1 METKVVVCPGC
12 GKRNRVAGEGEG
24 RVPVCGFCKTPLL
37 KPGLTDLNGSVFEG
51 FLLGDPKPLV
61 VDFYAPWCAPCRA
74 MAPVMEALAAGH
86 PELRV
91 GKVNVDQEMGL
102 AERFGVASVP
112 TILFFRGGNVE
123 GRQTGAL
130 SQQALE
136 RLLQEW
142 GKK

>member
-1 METKVVVCPGC
+1 
-12 GKRNRVAGEGEG
+12 
-24 RVPVCGFCKTPLL
+24 
-37 KPGLTDLNGSVFEG
+37 
-51 FLLGDPKPLV
+51 
-61 VDFYAPWCAPCRA
+61 

-91 GKVNVDQEMGL
+91 GKVNIDQEMGL

-112 TILFFRGGNVE
+112 TILFFRGGSVE

-130 SQQALE
+130 SLQALE